1 MRLVQNSSHY
11 AKLPK
16 SMKTF
21 LFTVASLLL
30 SLPVG
35 SATKVSTPSPV
46 QPTPSPAQLA
56 WQELEYYAFVHFGM
70 NTFTDHEWGEGR
82 AHPDNFNPTA
92 LDCRQWARVVKAAGM
107 KGIIITAKHHDG
119 FCLWPSSTTTYSVKI
134 SKWRDG
140 RGDVLKELSEAC
152 KEYGLKFGVY
162 ISPWDRNHP
171 LYGTPRYNRVFKDQ
185 WREVLGQYGE
195 VFESWLDGA
204 NDGKK
209 RMVYD
214 FNGFFETIKNL
225 QPNTVIFSD
234 AGPDI
239 RWVGNERGFAGETN
253 WSPRNNE
260 KTFPGFVDEKTLNVG
275 DENGTV
281 WLPAECDVSIRPG
294 WFYHA
299 NEDEKLKSVEQ
310 LMNIYY
316 GSVGRNANLLLNIGV
331 DRRGLVNENDERRL
345 MEFKRARDEAL
356 KNNLAKGKV
365 KASNVRGND
374 ARFSAEKTIDGKATT
389 YWATDDSV
397 TSASIELDFGRET
410 EFNTFLAQ
418 ESVALG
424 QRVKKFSLEIWN
436 GAGWEIVARHT
447 TVGHKRILRFNTVKT
462 LKLKF
467 NIEDAKA
474 CPTITNIE
482 VYNSPSP

>member
-1 MRLVQNSSHY
+1 
-11 AKLPK
+11 
-16 SMKTF
+16 
-21 LFTVASLLL
+21 
-30 SLPVG
+30 
-35 SATKVSTPSPV
+35 
-46 QPTPSPAQLA
+46 
-56 WQELEYYAFVHFGM
+56 
-70 NTFTDHEWGEGR
+70 
-82 AHPDNFNPTA
+82 
-92 LDCRQWARVVKAAGM
+92 
-107 KGIIITAKHHDG
+107 
-119 FCLWPSSTTTYSVKI
+119 
-134 SKWRDG
+134 
-140 RGDVLKELSEAC
+140 
-152 KEYGLKFGVY
+152 
-162 ISPWDRNHP
+162 
-171 LYGTPRYNRVFKDQ
+171 
-185 WREVLGQYGE
+185 
-195 VFESWLDGA
+195 
-204 NDGKK
+204 
-209 RMVYD
+209 
-214 FNGFFETIKNL
+214 
-225 QPNTVIFSD
+225 
-234 AGPDI
+234 
-239 RWVGNERGFAGETN
+239 
-253 WSPRNNE
+253 
-260 KTFPGFVDEKTLNVG
+260 
-275 DENGTV
+275 
-281 WLPAECDVSIRPG
+281 
-294 WFYHA
+294 
-299 NEDEKLKSVEQ
+299 
-310 LMNIYY
+310 MNIYY